1 MDVQKMKHRIVIETM
16 GDGSERITVQ
26 RIEQEPTLLQRI
38 FKSDLWETLVF
49 NDARRCVCEKIGM
62 QPEPWRIYGEYD
74 ILFPSVEIAKKFIDE
89 CVRRRNA
96 RTVVSTRYEEYP
108 Q

>member
-1 MDVQKMKHRIVIETM
+1 MKHRIVIETM

-26 RIEQEPTLLQRI
+26 RVEQGPTILQRI
-38 FKSDLWETLVF
+38 FKTDLWETLVF
-49 NDARRCVCEKIGM
+49 NEARRSICEGLGM
-62 QPEPWRIYGEYD
+62 QPKSWEIYGEYD
-74 ILFPSVEIAKKFIDE
+74 IIFPSVEIAKKFIDE